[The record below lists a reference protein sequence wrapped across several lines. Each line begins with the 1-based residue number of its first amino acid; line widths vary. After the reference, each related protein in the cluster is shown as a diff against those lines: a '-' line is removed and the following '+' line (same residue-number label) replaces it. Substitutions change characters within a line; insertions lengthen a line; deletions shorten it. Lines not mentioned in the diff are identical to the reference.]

1 MHAFVVVCAAISTIL
16 AIYCGIPYIFSIIR
30 GETKPHQFTW
40 LIFTIM
46 NAVVLTSQFL
56 EGARAS
62 VLISVIFF
70 VYSAVD
76 FCLSLR
82 YGVRNTSKYDR
93 ILFGL
98 ALATIVLWLLT
109 RSNELAIWLTV
120 LIDFFA
126 TAMLVLKVKRHP
138 GSEPFWL
145 WFIATMAFVFTC
157 LSLADKPFGILYV
170 RPLYGVLSD
179 VAVLWAILY
188 YKPKTE
194 RPYKAKP
201 DFPEVP

>member
-1 MHAFVVVCAAISTIL
+1 MHAFVVVCAALSTVL

-46 NAVVLTSQFL
+46 NAIVLSSQFL

-62 VLISVIFF
+62 VIISLIFF
-70 VYSAVD
+70 VYSAID
-76 FCLSLR
+76 FGLSLK
-82 YGVRNTSKYDR
+82 YGVRDSSKFDR
-93 ILFGL
+93 ILLGF
-98 ALATIVLWLLT
+98 ALVTIVLWLLT
-109 RSNELAIWLTV
+109 RNNALAIWLTV
-120 LIDFFA
+120 LIDVFA
-126 TAMLVLKVKRHP
+126 TTMLVLKIKRHP

-145 WFIATMAFVFTC
+145 WFMATMAFVFTC

-188 YKPKTE
+188 YKPK
-194 RPYKAKP
+194 RGRAFAPKP